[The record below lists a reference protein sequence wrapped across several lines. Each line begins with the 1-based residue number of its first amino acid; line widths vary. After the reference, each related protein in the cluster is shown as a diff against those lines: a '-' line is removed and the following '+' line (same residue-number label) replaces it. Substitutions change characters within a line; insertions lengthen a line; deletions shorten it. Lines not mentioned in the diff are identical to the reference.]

1 MITED
6 FAASARRDEPK
17 WRAHL
22 GEKQRSNRCK
32 GPVRAVPATKDREHF
47 VTSRRTDGS
56 RVALEFAVSFG
67 ATS

>member
-22 GEKQRSNRCK
+22 GEKQRSYRCK
-32 GPVRAVPATKDREHF
+32 GPVRAVPATKDRELF